1 MTNQT
6 LRLNDWG
13 LVPLQKE
20 TVEEI
25 LGIVRQLKTTLEYQR
40 ALGIMHLWRGGRGRQ
55 LFENTSNLHSVGLE
69 EVRRE
74 LGDCKR
80 CRLHSTRKNIVFGA
94 GNHKADLVL
103 VGEAPGREEDIQGE
117 PFVGQAG
124 KLLDRMLKAINL
136 RRQDVYICN
145 IVKCRPPDNRYPRS
159 DEIDA
164 CKPFLIKQLEGIEP
178 RIICTLGTLATH
190 ILLETKE
197 SISRLRGGIHRYCG
211 AKLIPTYHPAY
222 LLRNPDKKREA
233 WEDMQLIREEYK
245 RIRGNK

>member
-1 MTNQT
+1 M
-6 LRLNDWG
+6 
-13 LVPLQKE
+13 QKDPA
-20 TVEEI
+20 EEI
-25 LGIVRQLKTTLEYQR
+25 LGIVQQLKTTLEYQK
-40 ALGIMHLWRGGRGRQ
+40 ALGVMHVWQDGRGRQ
-55 LFENTSNLHSVGLE
+55 LSKKTSNLRSVTLE
-69 EVRRE
+69 DVRRE

-80 CRLHSTRKNIVFGA
+80 CELHSTRKNIVFGA
-94 GNHKADLVL
+94 GNHEADLVL

-159 DEIDA
+159 DEISA
-164 CKPFLIKQLEGIEP
+164 CKPFLIKQLEVIEP

-197 SISRLRGGIHRYCG
+197 GISRLRGEIHRYCG
-211 AKLIPTYHPAY
+211 TKLIPTYHPAY
-222 LLRNPDKKREA
+222 LLRNPYKKREA
-233 WEDMQLIREEYK
+233 WEDMQLVREEYK
-245 RIRGNK
+245 KIRGKR